1 VPTEGTGTDS
11 NAPYR
16 QGLLADLSGAVVAYF
31 VSTFGFSPHG
41 PASAFNPAGYK
52 RIAYRSV
59 FRSRVLGRELVLL
72 VYDHLPASWLGS
84 HFANLPVPGPGQ
96 LYAAFVI
103 VNGAAFLLFVLCLH
117 SLLKKYWA
125 WEPQRTM
132 IVAAGVLVAAFG
144 SYAVTA
150 YDQISYALL
159 LLFALLVLARTGWV
173 TALSVPI
180 GVLGVLNRESML
192 LGLALVAGLATAYVA
207 GEPQRAKRLAGVL
220 AANGAAM
227 AITYVGLRI
236 ASGGSGRVFAGVILG
251 TNLRSLNSWIGV
263 AIVVLGY
270 PVWWRFWGVL
280 GLTSSRRARV
290 ALINFYLFSLPY
302 LLVIFFTGLW
312 SEVRLIVPL
321 LLCEI
326 VIRLA
331 LADPPMEPQLTS
343 PGRVEGRDATRE
355 DQLEEPRR
363 RLR

>member
-1 VPTEGTGTDS
+1 VVRYSTRRPESALLGSDVLPRARTRYG
-11 NAPYR
+11 
-16 QGLLADLSGAVVAYF
+16 QGLLADLSVAVVAYF
-31 VSTFGFSPHG
+31 VSTFGFSPH
-41 PASAFNPAGYK
+41 
-52 RIAYRSV
+52 RSV

-72 VYDHLPASWLGS
+72 VYDHLPASWLGA

-117 SLLKKYWA
+117 SLLQKYWP

-192 LGLALVAGLATAYVA
+192 LGLALVAALATASVA
-207 GEPQRAKRLAGVL
+207 SEPQRAKRLAGVL
-220 AANGAAM
+220 AANATAM
-227 AITYVGLRI
+227 ACTYVGLHI
-236 ASGGSGRVFAGVILG
+236 ANAGSGRVFAGVILG

-263 AIVVLGY
+263 AIIVLGY
-270 PVWWRFWGVL
+270 PVWWRFWRVL
-280 GLTSSRRARV
+280 GCTASRGARV
-290 ALINFYLFSLPY
+290 ALINFYVFSVPY

-331 LADPPMEPQLTS
+331 LADPAREPQSS
-343 PGRVEGRDATRE
+343 PGRLEDRDAAPE
-355 DQLEEPRR
+355 DLLEEPHFMGRNSTR
-363 RLR
+363 